1 MKGTNRPDLRMP
13 RWPNGPGP
21 GVFRLATL
29 ILSLV
34 LAWLAFRPS
43 TGVDV
48 GLSWDKA
55 NHCLSFAVL
64 TVVTGCGW
72 PRLTVVQLAA
82 IMIAA
87 GIGIELVQG
96 LPAVGRDAD
105 VWDVVADGVGFL
117 VGRALLRFGHR
128 WNWPGFRHALRG

>member
-1 MKGTNRPDLRMP
+1 ML

-21 GVFRLATL
+21 GAFRLATL

-43 TGVDV
+43 TGADV
-48 GLSWDKA
+48 GLPWDKA
-55 NHCLSFAVL
+55 NHVLSFAVL

-72 PRLTVVQLAA
+72 PRMTAA
-82 IMIAA
+82 RMAAVMMAA

-96 LPAVGRDAD
+96 LPAIGRHAEG
-105 VWDVVADGVGFL
+105 WDVVADGIGFL
-117 VGRALLRFGHR
+117 VGWVLLGLGRR
-128 WNWPGFRHALRG
+128 QNWPGFVSGLRE